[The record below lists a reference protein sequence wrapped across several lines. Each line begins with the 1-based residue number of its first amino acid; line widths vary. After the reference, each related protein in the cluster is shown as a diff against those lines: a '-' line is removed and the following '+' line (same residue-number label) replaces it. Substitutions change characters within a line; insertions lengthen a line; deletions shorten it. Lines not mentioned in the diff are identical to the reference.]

1 MTDVSLDFEVSIDA
15 PVHTVFE
22 YCRDPRRIYAGDPT
36 HEVSDATVV
45 PEGVGTRAQIV
56 AKVAVVVEH
65 DAPRWE
71 RVVDALTART
81 PTKAFSKEIRDRL
94 ARIRARTEEQAASA
108 A

>member
-1 MTDVSLDFEVSIDA
+1 L
-15 PVHTVFE
+15 
-22 YCRDPRRIYAGDPT
+22 
-36 HEVSDATVV
+36 VV
-45 PEGVGTRAQIV
+45 PSALHTWTWTFAPEDGGTRLS
-56 AKVAVVVEH
+56 AVVVEH

-94 ARIRARTEEQAASA
+94 ARIKARTEALAASA